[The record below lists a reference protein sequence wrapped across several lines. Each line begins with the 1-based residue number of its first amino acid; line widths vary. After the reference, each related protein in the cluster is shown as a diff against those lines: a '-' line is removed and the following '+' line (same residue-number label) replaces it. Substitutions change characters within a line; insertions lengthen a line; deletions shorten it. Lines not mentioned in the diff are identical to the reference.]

1 MVYLTNNEEKEIR
14 KFYLKEQGEKLIIV
28 KDVIKNLEKLEGPL
42 KNGQIITPET
52 LKNLVGNLKL
62 VGINTSDMEIAMET
76 NDPAIQY
83 SLLFIKSGKGRG
95 VMSDLKNV
103 IGISES
109 PEDKKPIKEFYG
121 PEPYIVKIKVN
132 AIDEHHAM
140 QQVGMYRF
148 NEDDIIGAGL
158 DY

>member
-1 MVYLTNNEEKEIR
+1 M
-14 KFYLKEQGEKLIIV
+14 
-28 KDVIKNLEKLEGPL
+28 

-52 LKNLVGNLKL
+52 LKELSANLQLVGVKTND
-62 VGINTSDMEIAMET
+62 IETAMET
-76 NDPAIQY
+76 NDPALQY
-83 SLLFIKSGKGRG
+83 NLLFVKSGKGKG
-95 VMSDLKNV
+95 VIDDLKNI

-132 AIDEHHAM
+132 AIDEHHAA
-140 QQVGMYRF
+140 QQVSMYRF
-148 NEDDIIGAGL
+148 NPEDIIGAEL